1 MIKPSP
7 RYTIR
12 SAGCHDST
20 LAATGTPVGT
30 VYPTLGAAMRELARA
45 IPGDTAR
52 LFAGMVAV
60 ESCDG
65 SDDVYVYLT
74 DEDADADDTGES
86 AIAVL
91 ALA

>member
-1 MIKPSP
+1 MTPLAP
-7 RYTIR
+7 QYTIR

-30 VYPTLGAAMRELARA
+30 VYPTLSAAMRELARV

-52 LFAGMVAV
+52 LFADMVAV

-65 SDDVYVYLT
+65 SDVYVYLT

-86 AIAVL
+86 ALAVL